1 MASPVAERPTEAL
14 WLAALP
20 TPRVAAGSDSRL
32 PVTAGPTLMPALGSI
47 NGLPGAV
54 TDMTLSAD
62 GRYLA
67 AAHYGDDA
75 VSIIDV
81 TTLAVT
87 ATVHDVAEPYAL
99 SVADRVYVSSAGI
112 AEDSAVAIDTASG
125 VALAAKPIPASARG
139 LAVSPSG
146 DLLYVARCIDDVA
159 DIAVIG
165 VESGDVHTIPVAHGE
180 GVTVDTIRINADGTR
195 LYAALTTDVGG
206 ALLVIDTQT
215 QQVAQRIPVNGPVGD
230 IAVHRDGRRVF
241 VTGWSEDLGGV
252 LAVVD
257 TVSGRVDVVDID
269 GLATQVAL
277 SPTHAYVVHGDHGD
291 HGDSGGSG
299 ISVVNAGGRT
309 VERIHTGR
317 PVSCVALNRD
327 GSRLY
332 IADYDGG
339 ITVKATSTQLRAAS

>member
-1 MASPVAERPTEAL
+1 MASPVAERPAEAL

-20 TPRVAAGSDSRL
+20 TPTGAPAS
-32 PVTAGPTLMPALGSI
+32 AGPTLMPALGSI
-47 NGLPGAV
+47 AGLSGVV
-54 TDMTLSAD
+54 TDMVLSAD
-62 GRYLA
+62 GRHLVT
-67 AAHYGDDA
+67 AHYGDDA
-75 VSIIDV
+75 VSVIDV

-87 ATVHDVAEPYAL
+87 ATVADVPEPYAL
-99 SVADRVYVSSAGI
+99 TVADRVYVSSAGI
-112 AEDSAVAIDTASG
+112 TEDSAVAVDTASG
-125 VALAAKPIPASARG
+125 VALATKSIPASARG
-139 LAVSPSG
+139 LAVSPTG
-146 DLLYVARCIDDVA
+146 DLLYVARCVDDVT

-165 VESGDVHTIPVAHGE
+165 VENGDVRTIPVAHGE

-206 ALLVIDTQT
+206 ALLVIDTRT
-215 QQVAQRIPVNGPVGD
+215 QQIAQRIPVNGPVGD

-257 TVSGRVDVVDID
+257 TTSGRVDVVDID

-277 SPTHAYVVHGDHGD
+277 SPTLAYVVHGDGE
-291 HGDSGGSG
+291 STG
-299 ISVVNAGGRT
+299 IAVVNAAGQI
-309 VERIHTGR
+309 VERIDIGR
-317 PVSCVALNRD
+317 PVSCVTVNRD

-339 ITVKATSTQLRAAS
+339 ITVKATGASGTRLRVAS

>member
-20 TPRVAAGSDSRL
+20 TPNAAAKAAS
-32 PVTAGPTLMPALGSI
+32 VKIAPALGSI
-47 NGLPGAV
+47 AGLPGAV
-54 TDMTLSAD
+54 TDMALSGD
-62 GRYLA
+62 GRSLV

-75 VSIIDV
+75 VSVIDV

-87 ATVHDVAEPYAL
+87 ATVDSIPEPYAL
-99 SVADRVYVSSAGI
+99 TVADRVYVSSAGI
-112 AEDSAVAIDTASG
+112 TEDSAVAVDTAYG
-125 VALAAKPIPASARG
+125 VALAAKAIPASARG
-139 LAVSPSG
+139 LAVSPTG
-146 DLLYVARCIDDVA
+146 EVLYVARCIDDVT

-165 VESGDVHTIPVAHGE
+165 VESGDVRTIPVAHGE

-215 QQVAQRIPVNGPVGD
+215 HQMAQRIPVNGPVGD
-230 IAVHRDGRRVF
+230 IAVHPDGRRVF

-257 TVSGRVDVVDID
+257 TASGRVAVVDID
-269 GLATQVAL
+269 GLVTQVAV
-277 SPTHAYVVHGDHGD
+277 SPTHAYVVHGDGET
-291 HGDSGGSG
+291 SG
-299 ISVVNAGGRT
+299 IAVVNAAGQI
-309 VERIHTGR
+309 VDHINVGR
-317 PVSCVALNRD
+317 PVSCVTVNRD

-332 IADYDGG
+332 IADYAGG
-339 ITVKATSTQLRAAS
+339 ITVKATATTGSRLRAAS